1 MKLIERVLVVDRS
14 DLIRQTVGRVLRP
27 RGVAV
32 AEANSL
38 AAAWEY
44 LEADRFQLLLLGETL
59 PDGLSTTLIREL
71 AARMETPYIVSI
83 LDKDNSESS
92 QQHRLAGAHEIVVRP
107 FAERDLRE
115 FFDRARKFLSA
126 GVSAG
131 GTGSVASVTLQSA
144 PVPARQEQRRVT
156 PGALPSGVQILGR
169 SPATQHLREY
179 IRRIAPTQ
187 TTVLIQGESGTGKE
201 LVARALHQQSTR
213 SAGPFVKLNCA
224 ALPES
229 LVESELFGHE
239 RGAFTGAII
248 RREGRFGMANG
259 GTLLLD
265 EVSEVSLAVQSKLL
279 RVIQERE
286 YERVGGN
293 ETLPVDVRIVA
304 TSNRN
309 LEESVERGE
318 FREDLFFRLN
328 VVPVYMPPLRDR
340 IADVPI
346 LAEWFL
352 EEFCRKHSKPIL
364 GFTKEAMDW
373 LKQHSWPG
381 NIRELQN
388 MIERGVVASGDG
400 PVGLGSLS
408 AFRSQF
414 SEKPSVR
421 RILPQAVQPGRE
433 SSQGSSLGELPLVS
447 PARSGI
453 PKARGFNAATGHNLR
468 SGGDAGGGEVLLSL
482 AEVEAEH
489 IRRVLEHCEHD
500 LLAAS
505 RILKVSVPSLQRR
518 IMNQTAT

>member
-32 AEANSL
+32 AEADSL

-44 LEADRFQLLLLGETL
+44 LEADRFQLLLVGETL

-83 LDKDNSESS
+83 LDKENSESS
-92 QQHRLAGAHEIVVRP
+92 QQHRRAGAHEIVVRP
-107 FAERDLRE
+107 FAERDLRD
-115 FFDRARKFLSA
+115 FFDRARKFLAAPTVFHGAPAALSA
-126 GVSAG
+126 PAITPRAS
-131 GTGSVASVTLQSA
+131 TRASVNGVQT
-144 PVPARQEQRRVT
+144 
-156 PGALPSGVQILGR
+156 GVQILGR
-169 SPATQHLREY
+169 SPATQYLREY

-201 LVARALHQQSTR
+201 LVARALHQQSPR

-293 ETLPVDVRIVA
+293 ETLSVDVRIVA
-304 TSNRN
+304 TTNRN
-309 LEESVERGE
+309 LELS
-318 FREDLFFRLN
+318 
-328 VVPVYMPPLRDR
+328 
-340 IADVPI
+340 DVPI
-346 LAEWFL
+346 LAEYFL

-364 GFTKEAMDW
+364 GFTKEAMEW

-400 PVGLGSLS
+400 PVDLGSLS

-414 SEKPSVR
+414 SEKPPVR
-421 RILPQAVQPGRE
+421 RLSPPARMN
-433 SSQGSSLGELPLVS
+433 GSEAKSVSTLGELPLA
-447 PARSGI
+447 PPQRSG
-453 PKARGFNAATGHNLR
+453 PTSGRFSQANGSGGER
-468 SGGDAGGGEVLLSL
+468 SGLEGSAPSFLRSL
-482 AEVEAEH
+482 AEVEADH
-489 IRRVLEHCEHD
+489 IQRVLDHCKQD
-500 LLAAS
+500 LMAAA
-505 RILKVSVPSLQRR
+505 RILRITVPALQKRLPQR
-518 IMNQTAT
+518 EGL

>member
-32 AEANSL
+32 AEADSL
-38 AAAWEY
+38 AAAREY
-44 LEADRFQLLLLGETL
+44 LDSDRFQLLLVGEVL
-59 PDGLSTTLIREL
+59 PDGMSVSLIREL
-71 AARMETPYIVSI
+71 AVRMETPYIVSI
-83 LDKDNSESS
+83 LDKENGEPN
-92 QQHRLAGAHEIVVRP
+92 QQHRRAGAHEVVVRP
-107 FAERDLRE
+107 FAERDLRDV
-115 FFDRARKFLSA
+115 FDRARKYLASPA
-126 GVSAG
+126 VHGPG
-131 GTGSVASVTLQSA
+131 LVAASA
-144 PVPARQEQRRVT
+144 PVAVERQPNRVAS
-156 PGALPSGVQILGR
+156 GGLQSGVQILGR

-179 IRRIAPTQ
+179 VRRIAPTQ

-201 LVARALHQQSTR
+201 LVARALHQQSPR
-213 SAGPFVKLNCA
+213 AAGPFVKLNCA

-265 EVSEVSLAVQSKLL
+265 EVSEVSLAVQAKLL

-293 ETLPVDVRIVA
+293 ETLSVDVRIIA
-304 TSNRN
+304 TTNRN

-340 IADVPI
+340 LPDVPI

-373 LKQHSWPG
+373 LKRHSWPG

-388 MIERGVVASGDG
+388 IIERGVVASGDG
-400 PVGLGSLS
+400 PVGLSSLI
-408 AFRSQF
+408 AFNRF
-414 SEKPSVR
+414 SEKPPVR
-421 RILPQAVQPGRE
+421 RNPAPGRP
-433 SSQGSSLGELPLVS
+433 GIPGGHVGGKPGELPLVS
-447 PARSGI
+447 GPRAVSGEDRI
-453 PKARGFNAATGHNLR
+453 DSGAYPGETGSGAPPDSRILR
-468 SGGDAGGGEVLLSL
+468 SL
-482 AEVEAEH
+482 AEVETEH
-489 IRRVLEHCEHD
+489 IERVLDHCGRD
-500 LLAAS
+500 VVAPS
-505 RILKVSVPSLQRR
+505 RILKISPAVIQRR
-518 IMNQTAT
+518 MRREEGT

>member
-1 MKLIERVLVVDRS
+1 MKVIERVLVVDRS

-38 AAAWEY
+38 AVAWEY

-59 PDGLSTTLIREL
+59 PDGASTSLIREL

-83 LDKDNSESS
+83 LDKENSESS
-92 QQHRLAGAHEIVVRP
+92 QLHRMAGAHEIVVRP
-107 FAERDLRE
+107 FAERDLRD

-126 GVSAG
+126 GGVS
-131 GTGSVASVTLQSA
+131 SLPPVVPQS
-144 PVPARQEQRRVT
+144 PVVPARQEPRR
-156 PGALPSGVQILGR
+156 APSAGIPNGVQILGR

-304 TSNRN
+304 TTNRN

-340 IADVPI
+340 LSDVPI

-364 GFTKEAMDW
+364 GFTREAMDW

-414 SEKPSVR
+414 SEKPAVR
-421 RILPQAVQPGRE
+421 RILPQGVPPGRE
-433 SSQGSSLGELPLVS
+433 STRGSPLGELPLVS
-447 PARSGI
+447 A
-453 PKARGFNAATGHNLR
+453 ARGGGPKPR
-468 SGGDAGGGEVLLSL
+468 SLQVPGGRDGRTEDEVGGGEVFQSL

-489 IRRVLEHCEHD
+489 IRRVMDHCDHD
-500 LLAAS
+500 VLAAA
-505 RILKVSVPSLQRR
+505 RILRISVQALQKRLV
-518 IMNQTAT
+518 NPTGS

>member
-32 AEANSL
+32 AEADSL
-38 AAAWEY
+38 SAAWEY
-44 LEADRFQLLLLGETL
+44 LEADRFQLLLVGETL

-83 LDKDNSESS
+83 LDKESSESS
-92 QQHRLAGAHEIVVRP
+92 QQHRRAGAHEIVVRP
-107 FAERDLRE
+107 FAERDLRD
-115 FFDRARKFLSA
+115 FFDRARKFLA
-126 GVSAG
+126 APTVFHGAP
-131 GTGSVASVTLQSA
+131 AAQSA
-144 PVPARQEQRRVT
+144 PTIPPRTSTRGSVSGVQA
-156 PGALPSGVQILGR
+156 GVQILGR
-169 SPATQHLREY
+169 SPATQYLREY

-201 LVARALHQQSTR
+201 LVARALHQQSPR
-213 SAGPFVKLNCA
+213 AGGPFVKLNCA

-293 ETLPVDVRIVA
+293 ETLSVDVRIVA
-304 TSNRN
+304 TTNRN

-340 IADVPI
+340 LSDVPI
-346 LAEWFL
+346 LAEYFL

-400 PVGLGSLS
+400 PVDLSSLS
-408 AFRSQF
+408 AYRSQF
-414 SEKPSVR
+414 SEKPPVR
-421 RILPQAVQPGRE
+421 RLSPPTRMN
-433 SSQGSSLGELPLVS
+433 GSEAKSASTLGELPLA
-447 PARSGI
+447 PPPRSG
-453 PKARGFNAATGHNLR
+453 PTSGRFSQANGTGGER
-468 SGGDAGGGEVLLSL
+468 SGLESSGSSLLRSL
-482 AEVEAEH
+482 AEVETDH
-489 IRRVLEHCEHD
+489 IQRVLDHCKQD
-500 LLAAS
+500 LMAAA
-505 RILKVSVPSLQRR
+505 RILRITVPSLQKRLPQR
-518 IMNQTAT
+518 EGQ

>member
-32 AEANSL
+32 AEADSL

-44 LEADRFQLLLLGETL
+44 LEADRFQLLLVGETL
-59 PDGLSTTLIREL
+59 PDGVSTTLIREL

-83 LDKDNSESS
+83 LDKENSESS
-92 QQHRLAGAHEIVVRP
+92 QQHRRAGAHEIVVRP
-107 FAERDLRE
+107 FAERDLRD
-115 FFDRARKFLSA
+115 FFDRARKFLA
-126 GVSAG
+126 APTVFNAAP
-131 GTGSVASVTLQSA
+131 VAPSA
-144 PVPARQEQRRVT
+144 PAVPPRTSNRVSVSGVQT
-156 PGALPSGVQILGR
+156 GVQILGR
-169 SPATQHLREY
+169 SPATQYLREY

-201 LVARALHQQSTR
+201 LVARAMHQQSPR

-293 ETLPVDVRIVA
+293 ETLSVDVRIVA
-304 TSNRN
+304 TTNRN

-340 IADVPI
+340 LSDVPI
-346 LAEWFL
+346 LAEYFL

-364 GFTKEAMDW
+364 GFAKEAMDW

-400 PVGLGSLS
+400 PVDLGSLS

-414 SEKPSVR
+414 SEKPPVR
-421 RILPQAVQPGRE
+421 RLSPPARM
-433 SSQGSSLGELPLVS
+433 SGSEVKSVSTLGELPLAPPQRLGPTS
-447 PARSGI
+447 GGFSQANGTGERSGSES
-453 PKARGFNAATGHNLR
+453 
-468 SGGDAGGGEVLLSL
+468 SGSSLFRSL
-482 AEVEAEH
+482 AEVETDH
-489 IRRVLEHCEHD
+489 IQRVLDHCKQD
-500 LLAAS
+500 LMAAS
-505 RILKVSVPSLQRR
+505 RILRITVPALQKRLPQR
-518 IMNQTAT
+518 EGL

>member
-1 MKLIERVLVVDRS
+1 
-14 DLIRQTVGRVLRP
+14 
-27 RGVAV
+27 
-32 AEANSL
+32 
-38 AAAWEY
+38 
-44 LEADRFQLLLLGETL
+44 
-59 PDGLSTTLIREL
+59 
-71 AARMETPYIVSI
+71 METPYIVSI
-83 LDKDNSESS
+83 LDKENSESS
-92 QQHRLAGAHEIVVRP
+92 QQHRRAGAHEIVVRP
-107 FAERDLRE
+107 FAERDLRD
-115 FFDRARKFLSA
+115 FFDRARKFLA
-126 GVSAG
+126 APTVFNAAP
-131 GTGSVASVTLQSA
+131 VAPSA
-144 PVPARQEQRRVT
+144 PAVPPRTSNRVSVSGVQT
-156 PGALPSGVQILGR
+156 GVQILGR
-169 SPATQHLREY
+169 SPATQYLREY

-201 LVARALHQQSTR
+201 LVARALHQQSPR

-293 ETLPVDVRIVA
+293 ETLSVDVRIVA
-304 TSNRN
+304 TTNRN

-340 IADVPI
+340 LSDVPI
-346 LAEWFL
+346 LAEYFL

-364 GFTKEAMDW
+364 GFAKEAMDW

-400 PVGLGSLS
+400 PVDLGSLS

-414 SEKPSVR
+414 SEKPPVR
-421 RILPQAVQPGRE
+421 RLSPPARM
-433 SSQGSSLGELPLVS
+433 SGSEVKSVSTLGELPLAPPQRLGPTSGGFSQANVTGE
-447 PARSGI
+447 RSG
-453 PKARGFNAATGHNLR
+453 LES
-468 SGGDAGGGEVLLSL
+468 SGSSLFRSL
-482 AEVEAEH
+482 AEVETDH
-489 IRRVLEHCEHD
+489 IQRVLDHCKQD
-500 LLAAS
+500 LMAAS
-505 RILKVSVPSLQRR
+505 RILRIAVPALQKRLPQR
-518 IMNQTAT
+518 EGL

>member
-32 AEANSL
+32 AEADSL
-38 AAAWEY
+38 SAAWEY
-44 LEADRFQLLLLGETL
+44 LEADRFQLLLVGETL
-59 PDGLSTTLIREL
+59 PDGVSTTLIREL

-83 LDKDNSESS
+83 LDKENSESS
-92 QQHRLAGAHEIVVRP
+92 QQHRRAGAHEIVVRP
-107 FAERDLRE
+107 FAERDLRD
-115 FFDRARKFLSA
+115 FFDRARKFLA
-126 GVSAG
+126 APTVFNAAP
-131 GTGSVASVTLQSA
+131 VAPSA
-144 PVPARQEQRRVT
+144 PAVPPRTSNRVSVSGVQT
-156 PGALPSGVQILGR
+156 GVQILGR
-169 SPATQHLREY
+169 SPATQYLREY

-201 LVARALHQQSTR
+201 LVARAMHQQSPR

-293 ETLPVDVRIVA
+293 ETLSVDVRIVA
-304 TSNRN
+304 TTNRN

-340 IADVPI
+340 LSDVPI
-346 LAEWFL
+346 LAEYFL

-364 GFTKEAMDW
+364 GFAKEAMDW

-400 PVGLGSLS
+400 PVDLGSLS

-414 SEKPSVR
+414 SEKPPVR
-421 RILPQAVQPGRE
+421 RLSPPARM
-433 SSQGSSLGELPLVS
+433 SGSEVKSVSTLGELPLAQPQRLVPTS
-447 PARSGI
+447 GGFPQANVTGERSG
-453 PKARGFNAATGHNLR
+453 LES
-468 SGGDAGGGEVLLSL
+468 SGSSLFRSL
-482 AEVEAEH
+482 AEVETDH
-489 IRRVLEHCEHD
+489 IQRVLDHCKQD
-500 LLAAS
+500 LMAAS
-505 RILKVSVPSLQRR
+505 RILRITVPALQKRLPQR
-518 IMNQTAT
+518 EGL

>member
-1 MKLIERVLVVDRS
+1 MKLIERVLVLDRS

-32 AEANSL
+32 AEADCL
-38 AAAWEY
+38 ATAWEY
-44 LEADRFQLLLLGETL
+44 LEADRFQLILVGETL

-71 AARMETPYIVSI
+71 SARMETPYIVSI
-83 LDKDNSESS
+83 LDKESSDSS
-92 QQHRLAGAHEIVVRP
+92 QQHRRAGAHEIVVRP
-107 FAERDLRE
+107 FAERDLRD
-115 FFDRARKFLSA
+115 FFDRARKFLAAPTVSLA
-126 GVSAG
+126 SPVVQAATAITPRTTRVSASG
-131 GTGSVASVTLQSA
+131 I
-144 PVPARQEQRRVT
+144 PA
-156 PGALPSGVQILGR
+156 GVQILGR

-201 LVARALHQQSTR
+201 LVARALHQQSAR
-213 SAGPFVKLNCA
+213 AAGPFVKLNCA

-293 ETLPVDVRIVA
+293 ETLPIDVRIVA
-304 TSNRN
+304 TTNRN

-340 IADVPI
+340 LADVPI

-364 GFTKEAMDW
+364 GFSKEAMDW

-414 SEKPSVR
+414 SEKPPVR
-421 RILPQAVQPGRE
+421 RLSP
-433 SSQGSSLGELPLVS
+433 
-447 PARSGI
+447 PARM
-453 PKARGFNAATGHNLR
+453 
-468 SGGDAGGGEVLLSL
+468 GGGEASPGPVLGEMPLGSTPRSGPASGRFSPANTASHSNIIDRSGSDASSGSLFRSL
-482 AEVEAEH
+482 AEVETDH
-489 IRRVLEHCEHD
+489 IQRVLEHCKQD
-500 LLAAS
+500 LMAAA
-505 RILKVSVPSLQRR
+505 RILRITVPALQKRLPHR
-518 IMNQTAT
+518 EDQ

>member
-32 AEANSL
+32 AEADSL

-44 LEADRFQLLLLGETL
+44 LEADRFQLLLVGETL

-83 LDKDNSESS
+83 LDKENSESS
-92 QQHRLAGAHEIVVRP
+92 QQHRRAGAHEIVVRP
-107 FAERDLRE
+107 FAERDLRD
-115 FFDRARKFLSA
+115 FFDRARKFLAAPTVFHGAPAALSA
-126 GVSAG
+126 PAITPRAS
-131 GTGSVASVTLQSA
+131 TRASVNGVQT
-144 PVPARQEQRRVT
+144 
-156 PGALPSGVQILGR
+156 GVQILGR
-169 SPATQHLREY
+169 SPATQYLREY

-201 LVARALHQQSTR
+201 LVARALHQQSPR

-293 ETLPVDVRIVA
+293 ETLSVDVRIVA
-304 TSNRN
+304 TTNRN

-340 IADVPI
+340 LSDVPI
-346 LAEWFL
+346 LAEYFL

-400 PVGLGSLS
+400 PVDLDSLS

-414 SEKPSVR
+414 SEKPPVR
-421 RILPQAVQPGRE
+421 KLSPQARMN
-433 SSQGSSLGELPLVS
+433 GSEVKSVSTLGELPLA
-447 PARSGI
+447 PPQRSGPPSGRYSQANGNGERI
-453 PKARGFNAATGHNLR
+453 GLESSGSNLLR
-468 SGGDAGGGEVLLSL
+468 SL
-482 AEVEAEH
+482 AEVESDH
-489 IRRVLEHCEHD
+489 IQRVLDHCKQD
-500 LLAAS
+500 LMAAA
-505 RILKVSVPSLQRR
+505 RILRITVPALQKRLPQR
-518 IMNQTAT
+518 EGS

>member
-1 MKLIERVLVVDRS
+1 M
-14 DLIRQTVGRVLRP
+14 
-27 RGVAV
+27 
-32 AEANSL
+32 
-38 AAAWEY
+38 
-44 LEADRFQLLLLGETL
+44 
-59 PDGLSTTLIREL
+59 
-71 AARMETPYIVSI
+71 VSI
-83 LDKDNSESS
+83 LDKESSESS
-92 QQHRLAGAHEIVVRP
+92 QQHRRAGAHEIVVRP
-107 FAERDLRE
+107 FAERDLRD
-115 FFDRARKFLSA
+115 FFDRARKFLA
-126 GVSAG
+126 APTVFYGAP
-131 GTGSVASVTLQSA
+131 AAQSA
-144 PVPARQEQRRVT
+144 PTIPPRTSTRGSVSGVQA
-156 PGALPSGVQILGR
+156 GVQILGR
-169 SPATQHLREY
+169 SPATQYLREY

-201 LVARALHQQSTR
+201 LVARALHQQSPR
-213 SAGPFVKLNCA
+213 AGGPFVKLNCA

-293 ETLPVDVRIVA
+293 ETLSVDVRIVA
-304 TSNRN
+304 TTNRN

-340 IADVPI
+340 LSDVPI
-346 LAEWFL
+346 LAEYFL

-388 MIERGVVASGDG
+388 M
-400 PVGLGSLS
+400 
-408 AFRSQF
+408 
-414 SEKPSVR
+414 
-421 RILPQAVQPGRE
+421 
-433 SSQGSSLGELPLVS
+433 
-447 PARSGI
+447 
-453 PKARGFNAATGHNLR
+453 
-468 SGGDAGGGEVLLSL
+468 
-482 AEVEAEH
+482 
-489 IRRVLEHCEHD
+489 
-500 LLAAS
+500 
-505 RILKVSVPSLQRR
+505 
-518 IMNQTAT
+518 

>member
-1 MKLIERVLVVDRS
+1 
-14 DLIRQTVGRVLRP
+14 
-27 RGVAV
+27 
-32 AEANSL
+32 
-38 AAAWEY
+38 
-44 LEADRFQLLLLGETL
+44 
-59 PDGLSTTLIREL
+59 
-71 AARMETPYIVSI
+71 
-83 LDKDNSESS
+83 
-92 QQHRLAGAHEIVVRP
+92 
-107 FAERDLRE
+107 
-115 FFDRARKFLSA
+115 
-126 GVSAG
+126 
-131 GTGSVASVTLQSA
+131 
-144 PVPARQEQRRVT
+144 
-156 PGALPSGVQILGR
+156 
-169 SPATQHLREY
+169 LREY

-201 LVARALHQQSTR
+201 LVARALHQQSAR
-213 SAGPFVKLNCA
+213 AAGPFVKLNCA

-293 ETLPVDVRIVA
+293 ETLPIDVRIVA
-304 TSNRN
+304 TTNRN

-340 IADVPI
+340 LADVPI

-364 GFTKEAMDW
+364 GFSKEAMDW

-414 SEKPSVR
+414 SEKPPVR
-421 RILPQAVQPGRE
+421 RLSP
-433 SSQGSSLGELPLVS
+433 
-447 PARSGI
+447 PARM
-453 PKARGFNAATGHNLR
+453 
-468 SGGDAGGGEVLLSL
+468 GGGEASPGPVLGEMPLGSTPRSGPASGRFSPANTASHSNIIDRSGADASSGSLFRSL
-482 AEVEAEH
+482 AEVETDH
-489 IRRVLEHCEHD
+489 IQRVLEHCKQD
-500 LLAAS
+500 LMAAA
-505 RILKVSVPSLQRR
+505 RILRITVPALQKRLPHR
-518 IMNQTAT
+518 EDQ

>member
-1 MKLIERVLVVDRS
+1 VKLIERVLVVDRS

-201 LVARALHQQSTR
+201 LVAALFISKAH
-213 SAGPFVKLNCA
+213 
-224 ALPES
+224 
-229 LVESELFGHE
+229 
-239 RGAFTGAII
+239 
-248 RREGRFGMANG
+248 
-259 GTLLLD
+259 
-265 EVSEVSLAVQSKLL
+265 VQL
-279 RVIQERE
+279 
-286 YERVGGN
+286 
-293 ETLPVDVRIVA
+293 
-304 TSNRN
+304 
-309 LEESVERGE
+309 
-318 FREDLFFRLN
+318 
-328 VVPVYMPPLRDR
+328 
-340 IADVPI
+340 
-346 LAEWFL
+346 
-352 EEFCRKHSKPIL
+352 
-364 GFTKEAMDW
+364 
-373 LKQHSWPG
+373 
-381 NIRELQN
+381 
-388 MIERGVVASGDG
+388 
-400 PVGLGSLS
+400 
-408 AFRSQF
+408 
-414 SEKPSVR
+414 
-421 RILPQAVQPGRE
+421 
-433 SSQGSSLGELPLVS
+433 
-447 PARSGI
+447 
-453 PKARGFNAATGHNLR
+453 
-468 SGGDAGGGEVLLSL
+468 
-482 AEVEAEH
+482 
-489 IRRVLEHCEHD
+489 
-500 LLAAS
+500 
-505 RILKVSVPSLQRR
+505 VPS
-518 IMNQTAT
+518 